1 MTQIVTALFD
11 TYDNASEAVRRL
23 ETAGVSYRDIS
34 IVSNAKDARHLVQHG
49 TTDDASKGTTAGI
62 ALGAALGGGAG
73 LLAGLGLV
81 VIPGLGPMVAA
92 GWLAA
97 TMAGAA
103 VGASTAGIAGALIAA
118 GLSNEDAEIYAEGL
132 GRGGTIVTARIEED
146 KVSLTRSILAE
157 SNGVDIRGSGDRHDA
172 PGLHRPNEMTSPR
185 PQSAAKISGDTTKVS
200 ATLIESDRVRGTSV
214 YDRNGKHIGAVER
227 MMIDKASGQVAHVV
241 LAFGGFLGA
250 GTDAETIPWDVLEYD
265 TNLGGY
271 RTSLTE
277 DQVQGRHP

>member
-11 TYDNASEAVRRL
+11 AYDDAAEAVRRL
-23 ETAGVSYRDIS
+23 EACGVSYRDIS
-34 IVSNAKDARHLVQHG
+34 IVSNAGDERRRVQHG
-49 TTDDASKGTTAGI
+49 TTDDATKGATAGI
-62 ALGAALGGGAG
+62 GFGAALGGGAG

-81 VIPGLGPMVAA
+81 AIPGLGPMVAA

-103 VGASTAGIAGALIAA
+103 VGASTGGIAGALIAA

-132 GRGGTIVTARIEED
+132 GRGGTIVTARIEPHRH
-146 KVSLTRSILAE
+146 SAARSILAE
-157 SNGVDIRGSGDRHDA
+157 SNAVEIRGSEDRHDA
-172 PGLHRPNEMTSPR
+172 PGLNR
-185 PQSAAKISGDTTKVS
+185 SAAPTSGETTSGPS
-200 ATLIESDRVRGTSV
+200 APLIASDRVRGTSV

-265 TNLGGY
+265 AHLGGY

-277 DQVQGRHP
+277 DQVQGRHL

>member
-34 IVSNAKDARHLVQHG
+34 IVSNAKDERHLVQHG

-62 ALGAALGGGAG
+62 GIGAALGGVAG

-81 VIPGLGPMVAA
+81 MIPGLGPMVAA

-132 GRGGTIVTARIEED
+132 GRGGTIVTARVEED
-146 KVSLTRSILAE
+146 KHSAVRSILAE
-157 SNGVDIRGSGDRHDA
+157 SNAVEIRGSDDRHHALGSDR
-172 PGLHRPNEMTSPR
+172 PGKTASHHPE
-185 PQSAAKISGDTTKVS
+185 SAAKVSRDAPKVS
-200 ATLIESDRVRGTSV
+200 STLIESDRVRGTSV

-227 MMIDKASGQVAHVV
+227 MMIDKASGQVTLVV

-265 TNLGGY
+265 ANLGGY